1 MARLIVKKKAEI
13 LAEYRIGKKTII
25 NIGSARGNDVVVTD
39 KNVSEN
45 HCVITLKEGRYEI
58 KDKNTI
64 TGTRVNDRSVT
75 TDREL
80 QFEDLIGIGAH
91 TIVLCD
97 DTRRMRAGKK
107 EGALSDDSA
116 LCDDNGRFYLVGI
129 YGKFE
134 GKKYEVKQGET
145 YVGRENVSPKGI
157 ANDIVLSGDMTVSKG
172 HARISCAGTQCVL
185 TDVGSTG
192 GVAVNGAKVGQLNDV
207 SIVPGD
213 EIAIGRTIFRFIDA
227 MNEDFGVPKRQDI
240 LLLKIRQPVSLFLT
254 VLVLGTG
261 LWYITQGA
269 RGMAT
274 LSSKPKKVEVDIN
287 RYWSPEENSVRSSA
301 GDYDITS
308 SPAIGDINND
318 GINEVVYLNSSGQ
331 LCAWNGKKGAL
342 IWKPVEVYNSG
353 KSSPALFDM
362 NNDGILDIIVT
373 SDTSML
379 YIIDGMT
386 GGIIRREMLGGAIAE
401 LSPAVHDLNGDGKPD
416 VIACS
421 EEGMVH
427 FIYAP
432 GYENSVEKYTEFIEG
447 PIYASPV
454 IVATKKIS
462 PMVVVCSN
470 NSKVFFFD
478 GANRSK
484 KTVDLVEKTQKPH
497 LIAAP
502 PAVGDIN
509 GDGIPEVVVQSN
521 VPQYVS
527 AIDITKFDVMWTYF
541 VEPVPPAGLKHT
553 SSPVIA
559 DFNGDGAGDVLAV
572 SANGKV
578 YCLKGNTGYP
588 AGELISKLDIQGA
601 NRMIAAPALA
611 DFDKNGMDDAVVG
624 AEDGS
629 VYILKSMPKRKE
641 LEVMSMIRASNAPIT
656 SGAAIGDINGD
667 KTMEVVYTNVLNT
680 VQILNTNVRTF
691 KNKVDW
697 GMYLANAMRSSGI
710 IEKATFLPFAVRA
723 GSGLL
728 ICVLL
733 LIFKLWR
740 NLKKLN
746 KRPKVVYL

>member
-25 NIGSARGNDVVVTD
+25 NIGSARGNDIVIID
-39 KNVSEN
+39 KNISEN
-45 HCVITLKEGRYEI
+45 HCVITLKDGRYEI

-75 TDREL
+75 TEREL
-80 QFEDLIGIGAH
+80 QFEDLIGIGGH
-91 TIVLCD
+91 TVVLCD
-97 DTRRMRAGKK
+97 DSRRLRSDKKDGAG
-107 EGALSDDSA
+107 ADDA
-116 LCDDNGRFYLVGI
+116 GMGDDRFFLVGI

-134 GKKYEVKQGET
+134 GKKFEVKQGET
-145 YVGRENVSPKGI
+145 YIGRENISPKGI
-157 ANDIVLSGDMTVSKG
+157 ANDIVLTGDMTASKG
-172 HARISCAGTQCVL
+172 HAKIVCAGTQCML
-185 TDVGSTG
+185 TDIGSTG
-192 GVAVNGAKVGQLNDV
+192 GVAVNGVKVGQLNEV
-207 SIVPGD
+207 SINPGD
-213 EIAIGRTIFRFIDA
+213 EVAIGRTIFRFIDA
-227 MNEDFGVPKRQDI
+227 TNEDFGVPRRQDI
-240 LLLKIRQPVSLFLT
+240 LLLKIRQPVSLTLT
-254 VLVLGTG
+254 IVVLCLGI
-261 LWYITQGA
+261 WYFVQGVQ
-269 RGMAT
+269 GILT
-274 LSSKPKKVEVDIN
+274 LGNRPKKVEVDIN

-318 GINEVVYLNSSGQ
+318 GIMEVVYLNSAGQ
-331 LCAWNGKKGAL
+331 LCAWNGKKGSL
-342 IWKPVEVYNSG
+342 IWKPVEVFNSG
-353 KSSPALFDM
+353 KSSPALADM

-447 PIYASPV
+447 PLYASPV
-454 IVATKKIS
+454 IVSTKKIS

-527 AIDITKFDVMWTYF
+527 AIDISKFDVLWTYF
-541 VEPVPPAGLKHT
+541 VEPVPPTGLKHT
-553 SSPVIA
+553 ASPVIA
-559 DFNGDGAGDVLAV
+559 DFNGNGNGDVLAL

-578 YCLKGNTGYP
+578 FCLKGNTGYP
-588 AGELISKLDIQGA
+588 AGELISKLDIAGA
-601 NRMIAAPALA
+601 NRMIAAPAYA
-611 DFDKNGMDDAVVG
+611 DFDKNGMNDPVIG

-629 VYILKSMPKRKE
+629 IYILKSMPKRKE
-641 LEVMSMIRASNAPIT
+641 IEIMSMVRTSNAPIT
-656 SGAAIGDINGD
+656 ASPVIGDINGD
-667 KTMEVVYTNVLNT
+667 KTLEIVSANMLNT
-680 VQILNTNVRTF
+680 VQVLNTNVRTF
-691 KNKVDW
+691 KNRIDW
-697 GMYLANAMRSSGI
+697 GMYLSNATRSSGVVDVI
-710 IEKATFLPFAVRA
+710 TSMPFALRMTA
-723 GSGLL
+723 GIF
-728 ICVLL
+728 ICVFLMA
-733 LIFKLWR
+733 FKLWR
-740 NLKKLN
+740 NLKKLS